1 MDVATNRIDPNAG
14 RSYYVF
20 STDRI
25 GFHCRK
31 TKRGQ
36 EANFLTPL
44 DCCID
49 WRSQLSRDEHEV
61 RRTPM
66 RTGTHSDDLEALDR
80 RGGTEEVTTE
90 VDQNVLAAA
99 TLQRVHAEEVA
110 VADLNAVSL
119 RATLKVKADEEVR
132 VQNLDEVIATI
143 HLDAGA
149 IYAHIVQANDVGSG
163 TTIHAEMIDARVGDP
178 DLIVAACTG
187 NAQAVRTDLVDT
199 NLIVASPTGD
209 RQGVGC
215 GCINNENIVPLATI
229 NADVSEI
236 DCAGNPGRP
245 TSVGQA
251 ESADSA

>member
-1 MDVATNRIDPNAG
+1 MSAIVACG
-14 RSYYVF
+14 
-20 STDRI
+20 
-25 GFHCRK
+25 
-31 TKRGQ
+31 
-36 EANFLTPL
+36 
-44 DCCID
+44 
-49 WRSQLSRDEHEV
+49 SRTE
-61 RRTPM
+61 RTLKPQ
-66 RTGTHSDDLEALDR
+66 GTQSDDLKALDR

-90 VDQNVLAAA
+90 VDQNILAAA
-99 TLQRVHAEEVA
+99 TLQRVDAEEVA
-110 VADLNAVSL
+110 ARDLNAVSL
-119 RATLKVKADEEVR
+119 RATLEVKADEEVR